1 MWNVVRIRGMRKML
15 LIVIVLASTQC
26 ASAQNAVWTVQ
37 TSGISTNLR
46 GVSVVRTSGA
56 TSEPV
61 IWASGSNGVILRS
74 EDCGNNWKRLYVE
87 GGETLDFR
95 GIRGIDGKTAYVMSS
110 GEGDKSRIYK
120 TVDGGETWEMQYTD
134 KRPAFFLD
142 DIVCFLEPSC
152 YALGDPIDGKFLIL
166 ATEDGKHWREMPSD
180 NMPEIIPGEG
190 AFAASGS
197 SLTLY
202 RVHDLYFGTGGGA
215 TARVFRSL
223 NSGKS
228 WAVSDTPLAAGNTS
242 SGVFS
247 LVRVNEN
254 VIAVGGDY
262 RVAGGN
268 SRVAA
273 QSTDSGATWKLASAQ
288 PGGYRSAVASVGGS
302 TLISVG
308 PNGEDI
314 SLDLGATWM
323 HSDTINLNAIA
334 VLDENTAWAVGAR
347 GTIAIA
353 RIKKPDAQ
361 KIEY

>member
-1 MWNVVRIRGMRKML
+1 MV
-15 LIVIVLASTQC
+15 
-26 ASAQNAVWTVQ
+26 
-37 TSGISTNLR
+37 
-46 GVSVVRTSGA
+46 
-56 TSEPV
+56 
-61 IWASGSNGVILRS
+61 LRS
-74 EDCGNNWKRLYVE
+74 DDRGNNWKRLHVE

-142 DIVCFLEPSC
+142 DIVCFSEGYC
-152 YALGDPIDGKFLIL
+152 FALGDPIDGKFLVL
-166 ATEDGKHWREMPSD
+166 ATEDGKHWREMPRD

-197 SLTLY
+197 SLVIY
-202 RVHDLYFGTGGGA
+202 RVHDIYFGTGGGA

-223 NSGKS
+223 TRGES
-228 WAVSDTPLAAGNTS
+228 WSVADTPLAAGNAS

-247 LVRVNEN
+247 LVRVNDN

-262 RVAGGN
+262 RVAGGT

-273 QSTDSGATWKLASAQ
+273 YSTDSGSTWKLSSAQ
-288 PGGYRSAVASVGGS
+288 PGGYRSAVASVGGT
-302 TLISVG
+302 TLLSVG

-314 SLDLGATWM
+314 SLDLGVTWI
-323 HSDTINLNAIA
+323 HSDAINLNAVA

-353 RIKKPDAQ
+353 HIKKSEAQ